1 MSLNIDMNKIKDKV
15 KNNLNPVNWLEK
27 IKEMPLTNKMYY
39 SKILVGIVTGII
51 FGVTNF
57 RNWPAGL
64 TLLVVFLLLS
74 SVWFLIYRNKNTGLK
89 ARSFYTSAIFQFF
102 IVAIA
107 VWTLI
112 LNMLYIPE
120 TNWVYDFG

>member
-39 SKILVGIVTGII
+39 SKVLVGIVTGII

-102 IVAIA
+102 IVTIA

>member
-1 MSLNIDMNKIKDKV
+1 MNKIKDKV

>member
-1 MSLNIDMNKIKDKV
+1 MSLNIDMNKIKNKV

-39 SKILVGIVTGII
+39 SKVLVGIVTGII

-64 TLLVVFLLLS
+64 TLLGVFLLTS

-89 ARSFYTSAIFQFF
+89 NKSFYTSAIFQFF
-102 IVAIA
+102 IVTIA

-112 LNMLYIPE
+112 LNLLYIPE
-120 TNWVYDFG
+120 TNWVYDF

>member
-1 MSLNIDMNKIKDKV
+1 MNIDMNKIKDKV

>member
-1 MSLNIDMNKIKDKV
+1 MSLNIDMNKIKNKV

-39 SKILVGIVTGII
+39 SKVLVGIVTGII

-64 TLLVVFLLLS
+64 TLLGVFLLTS

-89 ARSFYTSAIFQFF
+89 TKSFYTSAIFQFF
-102 IVAIA
+102 IVTIA

-112 LNMLYIPE
+112 LNLLYIPE
-120 TNWVYDFG
+120 TNWVYDF

>member
-1 MSLNIDMNKIKDKV
+1 MSLNIDMNKIKNKV

-39 SKILVGIVTGII
+39 SKVLVGIVTGII

-64 TLLVVFLLLS
+64 TLLGVFLLIS

-89 ARSFYTSAIFQFF
+89 NKSFYTSAIFQFF
-102 IVAIA
+102 IVTIA

-112 LNMLYIPE
+112 LNLLYIPE
-120 TNWVYDFG
+120 TNWVYDF